1 MRILI
6 FHEFFQK
13 EADRCN
19 AAIMWADK
27 VFRAGVR
34 PSWMTHHCALLQ
46 ILQRPGEA
54 SFTNSLVARLNI
66 GKPIMLA
73 SDASSWFAY
82 EQFYIQF
89 SRINRVGRS
98 KKMVTPFLRL
108 HELAS
113 GLAQPEFSLLVPMG
127 PWLFKAYLLK
137 SPLASQATLWRK
149 T

>member
-27 VFRAGVR
+27 VFRAGVE
-34 PSWMTHHCALLQ
+34 PSWMIDHCALLQ

-54 SFTNSLVARLNI
+54 SFTDSLVARLNI

-73 SDASSWFAY
+73 RDASSWIAY
-82 EQFYIQF
+82 EQLYVQF
-89 SRINRVGRS
+89 FGNNRVGRS
-98 KKMVTPFLRL
+98 KKNCHPVFA
-108 HELAS
+108 AS
-113 GLAQPEFSLLVPMG
+113 
-127 PWLFKAYLLK
+127 
-137 SPLASQATLWRK
+137 
-149 T
+149 

>member
-27 VFRAGVR
+27 VFCAGVE
-34 PSWMTHHCALLQ
+34 PSWMIHHCALLQ

-54 SFTNSLVARLNI
+54 SFTDSLVARLNI

-73 SDASSWFAY
+73 CDASSWFPC
-82 EQFYIQF
+82 EQFHVQI
-89 SRINRVGRS
+89 SRINVVGRS
-98 KKMVTPFLRL
+98 EKNCHPVFA
-108 HELAS
+108 AS
-113 GLAQPEFSLLVPMG
+113 
-127 PWLFKAYLLK
+127 
-137 SPLASQATLWRK
+137 
-149 T
+149 

>member
-6 FHEFFQK
+6 FHEFVEK

-27 VFRAGVR
+27 VFRAGVE
-34 PSWMTHHCALLQ
+34 PSWVIHHCALLQ

-54 SFTNSLVARLNI
+54 SFTNSLLARLNI
-66 GKPIMLA
+66 GKPIVLA

-82 EQFYIQF
+82 EQFYVQV

-98 KKMVTPFLRL
+98 EKNCHPVFAAL
-108 HELAS
+108 
-113 GLAQPEFSLLVPMG
+113 
-127 PWLFKAYLLK
+127 
-137 SPLASQATLWRK
+137 
-149 T
+149 